1 MNRPMPQNATVT
13 PLRAVRLESAQR
25 APLPPWCDL
34 VVEEQDRWLVLGDA
48 PRESDPEAWM
58 RDLSGISVED
68 LLEAAA
74 ESEPVEGGSVLMR
87 TDRPPRLLAVV
98 HDLDGR
104 ITVHQ
109 EWVRTA
115 LTTILRLATRT
126 RVRGLA
132 LPILGGGGAID
143 AAEPFGDLLAE
154 LIRRDGPSRLRIALL
169 APPGITRRV
178 ATAMRQAAPDLRV
191 KCRD

>member
-1 MNRPMPQNATVT
+1 MSQNATVL
-13 PLRAVRLESAQR
+13 PLRAVLLESVQR
-25 APLPPWCDL
+25 GALPSWCDL

-48 PRESDPEAWM
+48 PRETDPEAWM
-58 RDLSGISVED
+58 QALSGTSVDD

-74 ESEPVEGGSVLMR
+74 ASEPVDGGSVLMR
-87 TDRPPRLLAVV
+87 ADRPPRLLAVV

-104 ITVHQ
+104 ITVH
-109 EWVRTA
+109 EDWIRDA
-115 LTTILRLATRT
+115 LATIVRLAART
-126 RVRGLA
+126 RIRGLA

-154 LIRRDGPSRLRIALL
+154 LIRRDGPARLRIALL

-178 ATAMRQAAPDLRV
+178 AVAMRQAAPDLVV
-191 KCRD
+191 KCRA